1 MGLSKVGM
9 RAKFRASSRVQRIPL
24 FQLIWEGCLRL
35 SAFNN
40 SRAVFPTFRALAV
53 STLNKG
59 YLEARKRDH
68 SPLGIR
74 THNAEHPR
82 PLGSLLR
89 PQLATINGRIPV
101 ASNRGYHTHITSEF
115 AAPPS
120 SSSFANSAIQPPTI
134 EPAQVPEDASVD
146 IMVIGSMAVE
156 LNCMVPTVSR
166 TSMLQRTSHPSK
178 MHASAS
184 GVANNLAL
192 ATSYSS
198 SSSVRLITSIG
209 SDPEGAWLRE
219 YVQNVGLDVIFISG
233 EAETARQVAI
243 YDKDGELAF
252 ASADMSIIEGLKEA
266 DIRREIRRGKPK
278 FLAFDGYVSPT
289 LVKTILEEC
298 GTETR
303 GTYQESSSADYP
315 VLFEPTSVARA
326 ATIFQKPAQLGLF
339 PKHSIDMITPN
350 VFELKAMFNEA
361 ERNNHFEGEEWVSL
375 IDSFGLT
382 TQFRQ
387 GLLPL

>member
-9 RAKFRASSRVQRIPL
+9 RANFRAQSRVQRIPL
-24 FQLIWEGCLRL
+24 FQLVWEGCLRL

-40 SRAVFPTFRALAV
+40 SRTIFPTLQALAV
-53 STLNKG
+53 STLNKRD
-59 YLEARKRDH
+59 LEERTRGH
-68 SPLGIR
+68 SPVGIR
-74 THNAEHPR
+74 TQDAEHPP
-82 PLGSLLR
+82 PLWSLLR
-89 PQLATINGRIPV
+89 PRLDTINGRIPA

-115 AAPPS
+115 AAP
-120 SSSFANSAIQPPTI
+120 SSSFGNSTIQPPTI
-134 EPAQVPEDASVD
+134 EPVEVPKDASVD

-156 LNCMVPTVSR
+156 LNCTVPTVSR

-178 MHASAS
+178 MHASAG

-219 YVQNVGLDVIFISG
+219 YVQNVGLDVELISG

-252 ASADMSIIEGLKEA
+252 ASADMSIIEGFKEA

-289 LVKTILEEC
+289 SVKTILEEC
-298 GTETR
+298 GSETR
-303 GTYQESSSADYP
+303 GTYQESSSTDYL

-326 ATIFQKPAQLGLF
+326 ATIFQKPARAWTLSKTL
-339 PKHSIDMITPN
+339 HRYDH
-350 VFELKAMFNEA
+350 A
-361 ERNNHFEGEEWVSL
+361 EC
-375 IDSFGLT
+375 I
-382 TQFRQ
+382 
-387 GLLPL
+387 

>member
-9 RAKFRASSRVQRIPL
+9 RAKFRASSQVQRIPL

-59 YLEARKRDH
+59 YLEERKRDH

-74 THNAEHPR
+74 TCNAEYPR

-89 PQLATINGRIPV
+89 PRPATINGRIPI
-101 ASNRGYHTHITSEF
+101 ASNRGYHTHITSEC
-115 AAPPS
+115 AAPS
-120 SSSFANSAIQPPTI
+120 SSSSFGNSIQPPAT
-134 EPAQVPEDASVD
+134 EPAEVLENASVD

-166 TSMLQRTSHPSK
+166 SSMLQRTSHPSK
-178 MHASAS
+178 MHASVS

-219 YVQNVGLDVIFISG
+219 YVQNVGLDVVFISG

-303 GTYQESSSADYP
+303 GTC
-315 VLFEPTSVARA
+315 
-326 ATIFQKPAQLGLF
+326 
-339 PKHSIDMITPN
+339 
-350 VFELKAMFNEA
+350 
-361 ERNNHFEGEEWVSL
+361 
-375 IDSFGLT
+375 
-382 TQFRQ
+382 
-387 GLLPL
+387 